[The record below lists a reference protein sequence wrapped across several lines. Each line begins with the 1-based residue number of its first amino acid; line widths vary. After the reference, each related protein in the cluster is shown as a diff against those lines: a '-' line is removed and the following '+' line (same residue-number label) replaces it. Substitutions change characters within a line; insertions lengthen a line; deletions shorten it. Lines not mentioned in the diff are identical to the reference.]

1 MDKAR
6 DRRSDQDYTAQ
17 EVADLD
23 VSARRA
29 LKPHLRC
36 PHCEA
41 TAHFRSASR
50 PSPGR
55 RSKVAHFYALPHG
68 DKCDITRS
76 YGDPWEDD
84 DTDRTVA
91 HWEQRNTT
99 LIVLIPSLTPESEE
113 PGTGEVEATDDESRS
128 RAGDDRTR
136 RSNTVSR
143 GPQKLLEQLVEG
155 PTFKT
160 SAMMIRMPGNDRPE
174 LAVHNAFVRFES
186 ASMAQ
191 HTGRWLGFWGLVR
204 SWSIWQGH
212 NTYFSN
218 FGPTH
223 QSFRIAI
230 HRDKIPPILARYGLS
245 SIDEMVGHYLLL
257 FDYARESGSGRF
269 MADVNSVH
277 HIGFLRND
285 QSS

>member
-1 MDKAR
+1 MDIAR
-6 DRRSDQDYTAQ
+6 DRRSDLDYTAQ

-36 PHCEA
+36 PYCEA

-68 DKCDITRS
+68 DECDITRS

-91 HWEQRNTT
+91 QWEQRNTK

-113 PGTGEVEATDDESRS
+113 AGTGEVEATDDESRS
-128 RAGDDRTR
+128 RAGGDRTR

-143 GPQKLLEQLVEG
+143 GPQKLLEQLVEW
-155 PTFKT
+155 PSFKT
-160 SAMMIRMPGNDRPE
+160 SSMTIRMPGQDRPE
-174 LAVHNAFVRFES
+174 VAVHDAFVRFES
-186 ASMAQ
+186 AIMAQ
-191 HTGRWLGFWGLVR
+191 HTGRWLGFWGIVR
-204 SWSIWQGH
+204 PWNLWPAH
-212 NTYFSN
+212 DTYYCN
-218 FGPTH
+218 FGAIR
-223 QSFRIAI
+223 QSFRIALL
-230 HRDKIPPILARYGLS
+230 RDRVSPILARYSLS

-269 MADVNSVH
+269 IADINSVN
-277 HIGFLRND
+277 HIGFLRKD
-285 QSS
+285 

>member
-6 DRRSDQDYTAQ
+6 DRRSDQEYTAQ

-23 VSARRA
+23 LSARRA
-29 LKPHLRC
+29 LTPHLRC
-36 PHCEA
+36 PYCEA

-68 DKCDITRS
+68 DECDITRS
-76 YGDPWEDD
+76 YGDPWEDE

-99 LIVLIPSLTPESEE
+99 LIVRILTDQHESAADNAT
-113 PGTGEVEATDDESRS
+113 TGEPTESESRS
-128 RAGDDRTR
+128 RGGGDRTR
-136 RSNTVSR
+136 STNSVSR
-143 GPQKLLEQLVEG
+143 GPQKLLEQLVHW
-155 PTFKT
+155 PSFKT
-160 SAMMIRMPGNDRPE
+160 ISMTIRMPGNDRPE
-174 LAVHNAFVRFES
+174 VAVHNAFVRFES
-186 ASMAQ
+186 AIMAQ
-191 HTGRWLGFWGLVR
+191 HTRRWLGFWGVVR
-204 SWSIWQGH
+204 PWNLYAAHDS
-212 NTYFSN
+212 YYCN
-218 FGPTH
+218 FGATR
-223 QSFRIAI
+223 QSFRIALL
-230 HRDKIPPILARYGLS
+230 RDRIPLILARYGLS
-245 SIDEMVGHYLLL
+245 SIDEMIGHYLLL

-269 MADVNSVH
+269 IADINSVN